1 MAAQRQAVVNSSLFT
16 TAVCTYVGSSFAL
29 LYMLVNSHFLLLLTN
44 NTEEPAQEGR
54 RPGADRGAQ
63 DLREPVV
70 HDHSI
75 PSWRVVQER
84 REEPLEHHAMHP
96 QCQAPA
102 HKDEE
107 ERGDAPLRPG

>member
-44 NTEEPAQEGR
+44 NTEEPVQEGR

-102 HKDEE
+102 HKEEE